1 MVDLTSRICVAANA
15 AGVEESE
22 FFGRMEG
29 PLDPH
34 RIGWI
39 IAGSCTVVVSI
50 FSQQHGGRRAD
61 REQDRPL

>member
-22 FFGRMEG
+22 FFARMEG

-39 IAGSCTVVVSI
+39 MAGSCTVVVST
-50 FSQQHGGRRAD
+50 SSRQQRRAKVNAG
-61 REQDRPL
+61 ENRPL